1 MVDTI
6 VVNEIHI
13 QTHRCNDV
21 DIREACKTYW
31 KDVYGWSGSLAVITA
46 YGITTFSD
54 TDQEDELSLEI
65 SVLNMYG
72 SFALGY
78 VCWQGKV
85 WQAFILEFVWFWIA
99 VYSLFE
105 S

>member
-1 MVDTI
+1 MI
-6 VVNEIHI
+6 V
-13 QTHRCNDV
+13 
-21 DIREACKTYW
+21 
-31 KDVYGWSGSLAVITA
+31 A

-54 TDQEDELSLEI
+54 TEQEDELSLEI

-72 SFALGY
+72 SLALGY

-105 S
+105 P

>member
-1 MVDTI
+1 MANAI

-13 QTHRCNDV
+13 QTHRCNV
-21 DIREACKTYW
+21 DIRESCKTYW

-72 SFALGY
+72 SFAIGY